1 MDSLFDAWKNKIPKY
16 SVRFSD
22 LFSSLAHKGAASG
35 QTVTSLGK
43 HFDVQYELYIY
54 AFFLG
59 LYNKVRLPFED
70 DEKRKDFSR
79 EIMYWGSKSKINR
92 KDFTYI
98 QDYIFMAVVSKSNLS
113 LVALDKDEMDV
124 MDAVK
129 ELINVLEEYTNGGL
143 TIIKE
148 KVEDELSPFLTSDSF
163 LQLLLNVN
171 K

>member
-1 MDSLFDAWKNKIPKY
+1 MDSLFDSWKSKIPKY

-22 LFSSLAHKGAASG
+22 LFSSLAHKGTASS

-59 LYNKVRLPFED
+59 LYNKERLPFEQ
-70 DEKRKDFSR
+70 DEKKKDFSR
-79 EIMYWGSKSKINR
+79 EIMYWGSKSKKDR

-98 QDYIFMAVVSKSNLS
+98 QDYIFMALVSKSILS
-113 LVALDKDEMDV
+113 LVSLDKEDIDIK
-124 MDAVK
+124 DAVK

-143 TIIKE
+143 TIIHE
-148 KVEDELSPFLTSDSF
+148 KIEDELSPFLTSDSF
-163 LQLLLNVN
+163 LQLLL
-171 K
+171 KSK